1 MRFLGVAAPSIVSIS
16 NFKSVNGE
24 DIAEGTGSGI
34 VWDTYGHIVTNYH
47 CIARLARD
55 TTGSQVRDFV
65 QNVTCFGSLRFVCD
79 SYNYQLICQPC
90 QRTVLM

>member
-1 MRFLGVAAPSIVSIS
+1 MLIISSALCVAAPSIVSIS

-55 TTGSQVRDFV
+55 TTGAQVRALPRAGNHLV
-65 QNVTCFGSLRFVCD
+65 VSW
-79 SYNYQLICQPC
+79 
-90 QRTVLM
+90 